1 MTSALQNFT
10 NPKKL
15 NDRDY
20 DPIPFDQLTWQQQ
33 YWVNYCAL
41 QGLVTNDDGSM
52 TKMTIQECAEQVGVT
67 RQSLYDWKKLIPN
80 FEELVNERV
89 MQNFDGAR
97 TRKVINS
104 IYIAATVKLNT
115 NAQALWMANQ
125 KAVEFRMPTQK
136 VEHEAGNSWAALLN
150 DKKSTAGA
158 KKVEATVIDVQPS
171 T

>member
-1 MTSALQNFT
+1 MTSGQQNPT
-10 NPKKL
+10 KTIIPSRL
-15 NDRDY
+15 DDV
-20 DPIPFDQLTWQQQ
+20 PIPFSELSWQQQ
-33 YWVNYCAL
+33 YWVRYCAL

-52 TKMTIQECAEQVGVT
+52 TKMTIQECAEQLGVNRST
-67 RQSLYDWKKLIPN
+67 LYDWKRIIPN
-80 FEELVNERV
+80 FEDLVNERV
-89 MQNFDGAR
+89 MADFDGAR

-104 IYIAATVKLNT
+104 IYVAATVKLNT

-125 KAVEFRMPTQK
+125 KAVDFRMPTQK

-150 DKKSTAGA
+150 DKKSVAGA